1 MWCWMRVDGCGE
13 SGGAHARGNK
23 TMQRRKFLVGM
34 GSLAAGA
41 SAVMGTGAITETSME
56 RGVRGR
62 VAADGPNSAYVA
74 ISPLGPNGEHIEYRS
89 NGEVRLFFGDIGSGG
104 AGLNPD
110 SNNRF
115 DAVFEVENQNPS
127 GNSVHE
133 YWLWIENSTPELTF
147 YLDSQSNNSI
157 EGIGNAESMGK
168 GNDDPVR
175 APVGVHVDLTDSG
188 LGAGDNL
195 QSLFDAD
202 DEFVIHMEKT
212 NGSPPA

>member
-1 MWCWMRVDGCGE
+1 M
-13 SGGAHARGNK
+13 K
-23 TMQRRKFLVGM
+23 RRKFIVGL

-41 SAVMGTGAITETSME
+41 SAAMGTGAITETSME

-74 ISPLGPNGEHIEYRS
+74 ISPLSTNGEHVEYQS
-89 NGEVRLFFGDIGSGG
+89 NGEMRLFFGNIGSGG

-115 DAVFEVENQNPS
+115 DSIFFVTNQNPS
-127 GNSVHE
+127 GNSQHE

-147 YLDSQSNNSI
+147 YRNSAPGQPL
-157 EGIGNAESMGK
+157 EGIGNARTMGN
-168 GNDDPVR
+168 GDDDPVR
-175 APVGVHVDLTDSG
+175 IPVGVSVDLTDSG
-188 LGAGDNL
+188 LSAGDDL
-195 QSLFDAD
+195 SSLFDPE

-212 NGSPPA
+212 NGSPP

>member
-1 MWCWMRVDGCGE
+1 
-13 SGGAHARGNK
+13 
-23 TMQRRKFLVGM
+23 MQRRKFVIGL

-41 SAVMGTGAITETSME
+41 SAVVGTGAITETSME

-74 ISPLGPNGEHIEYRS
+74 INPLLNGEHLEFNQS
-89 NGEVRLFFGDIGSGG
+89 TGEMRLFFGDLGSGG

-115 DAVFEVENQNPS
+115 DAIFEVENQNPG

-133 YWLWIENSTPELTF
+133 FWLWIENSHPRLTF
-147 YLDSQSNNSI
+147 YLDSQPGNSI
-157 EGIGNAESMGK
+157 EGISNAESMGS

-175 APVGVHVDLTDSG
+175 APVGVHIDLTDSG
-188 LGAGDNL
+188 LTAGDNL
-195 QSLFDAD
+195 QSLFDPN

-212 NGSPPA
+212 NGSPP